1 LKPVFKD
8 AYAVFAVTN
17 YWESKDAD
25 LEMKQGKAMADAAK
39 VGTKSSFIKYILNTQ
54 FRKLAFSIMSG
65 AVFLTLTN
73 VSPSLFCAYAVLI
86 FTSVWRS
93 SFQSLPF

>member
-1 LKPVFKD
+1 MKD

-39 VGTKSSFIKYILNTQ
+39 VSTKHSFIKYILTLN
-54 FRKLAFSIMSG
+54 SG
-65 AVFLTLTN
+65 
-73 VSPSLFCAYAVLI
+73 S
-86 FTSVWRS
+86 WS
-93 SFQSLPF
+93 SALCLEQSS